1 MYELHVISDGIM
13 PLAQFAEIAAR
24 IQPFVTAIH
33 IRERQRTAIEIWN
46 GVQQLLSNGIPP
58 EKITVNDR
66 LDIAWACGI
75 GSAHLATHSIPLQPL
90 VRLSH
95 GLRIGRSVHTME
107 EARESATAGAD
118 YLFFGHV
125 YDSESKRGLK
135 PRGLRQLHEVTAA
148 VPIPVI
154 AIGGIGLDQIDEV
167 LDYGAQGIA
176 VISSI
181 LHAVNPVKAAQ
192 QMAEKLN
199 ERR

>member
-1 MYELHVISDGIM
+1 
-13 PLAQFAEIAAR
+13 
-24 IQPFVTAIH
+24 
-33 IRERQRTAIEIWN
+33 
-46 GVQQLLSNGIPP
+46 
-58 EKITVNDR
+58 
-66 LDIAWACGI
+66 
-75 GSAHLATHSIPLQPL
+75 
-90 VRLSH
+90 
-95 GLRIGRSVHTME
+95 ME